1 VDGWLPAQLA
11 ILVENT
17 KSMDFFI
24 EYHEDINMDLNCS
37 TEHGQTIFLLI
48 DTINLD
54 LIQEVVKKFPIRFED
69 IHKEHQVNVYE
80 YVWNHHRLAE
90 GERKELINLM
100 HEKHI
105 ENYDS
110 YRWDQILYTTCKKY
124 LPEATKKISPKK

>member
-1 VDGWLPAQLA
+1 
-11 ILVENT
+11 
-17 KSMDFFI
+17 MDFFI

-54 LIQEVVKKFPIRFED
+54 LIQEVVKKFPIR
-69 IHKEHQVNVYE
+69 